1 MSTLALAL
9 VLAAALCHAL
19 WNYVLKKS
27 GGGLGVLTL
36 SAMLAAAML
45 TPFAIFLLVF
55 EAFTFQPVHL
65 FIVIGSGLIHTAY
78 FLLLDRAYR
87 SGGDLSIV
95 YPLARAT
102 GPLITIAAAA
112 LFLGERMSAVALG
125 GALLVGVSAFLLTGN
140 PAKFAD
146 QRARRSAGFALLT
159 GAMIAAYTV
168 WDKQAVAAFLI
179 PPLLFDWCANLVRIS
194 ILAPLTRL
202 REPGAI
208 TGAWRTQRKAAFII
222 GFLSPLSYILVLTA
236 MVFTPVSYIA
246 PAREI
251 SILFAALLGTQLLNE
266 GNATRRS
273 IAAIGMVLGISALAL
288 G

>member
-1 MSTLALAL
+1 MSALALAL

-27 GGGLGVLTL
+27 GGGLGILTL
-36 SAMLAAAML
+36 SALLAAAML
-45 TPFAIFLLVF
+45 TPFALFLIVF
-55 EAFTFQPVHL
+55 GAFTFQPVHL
-65 FIVIGSGLIHTAY
+65 FIVIGSGLIHTVY

-112 LFLGERMSAVALG
+112 LFLGERMSGVALG
-125 GALLVGVSAFLLTGN
+125 GALLIGVSAFLLTGN

-146 QRARRSAGFALLT
+146 RRARRSAGFALLT

-179 PPLLFDWCANLVRIS
+179 PPVIFDWCANLSRIS
-194 ILAPLTRL
+194 ILAPLARW

-208 TGAWRTQRKAAFII
+208 TRAWQTQRKAAFII

-266 GNATRRS
+266 GNATRRT
-273 IAAIGMVLGISALAL
+273 IAAVGMVLGISALAL